1 MRDSIGYVSQEPFLF
16 SMSIRDN
23 IVLGRVSATYRELE
37 EIVRIAGLKKD
48 VERFPHRLD
57 TLIGERGVSL
67 SGGQKQR
74 VALARAL
81 IKKPEILILDD
92 AFSHLDSETEE
103 EILENIQG
111 QLRQTT
117 TLIISHRLSAVRG
130 ADRIIV
136 MDAGQIIEQG
146 NHASLVRAGGVYANL
161 FQNQLL
167 AREMEILL

>member
-1 MRDSIGYVSQEPFLF
+1 
-16 SMSIRDN
+16 
-23 IVLGRVSATYRELE
+23 
-37 EIVRIAGLKKD
+37 
-48 VERFPHRLD
+48 
-57 TLIGERGVSL
+57 L

-130 ADRIIV
+130 ADLIIV
-136 MDAGQIIEQG
+136 LDAGQIIEQG
-146 NHASLVRAGGVYANL
+146 NHASLVRLGGVYASL